1 MNELILKYREENVG
15 KDGSIFAAENDTII
29 LRTLID
35 TMQEESY
42 FNFFTWVKERIQT
55 VNHNVVSIDKVV
67 VVGQFKC
74 KEKQKF

>member
-1 MNELILKYREENVG
+1 MLNFLGGGVIRKYREEN
-15 KDGSIFAAENDTII
+15 DTIF

-35 TMQEESY
+35 TMQEEFY

-67 VVGQFKC
+67 VVGQM
-74 KEKQKF
+74 

>member
-1 MNELILKYREENVG
+1 MDELIRKYREEIVG
-15 KDGSIFAAENDTII
+15 EDWSIFAAENYTIF
-29 LRTLID
+29 LRILID

-67 VVGQFKC
+67 VVGQM
-74 KEKQKF
+74 

>member
-15 KDGSIFAAENDTII
+15 KDGSIFEAENDTII

-42 FNFFTWVKERIQT
+42 FNFFTWV
-55 VNHNVVSIDKVV
+55 
-67 VVGQFKC
+67 
-74 KEKQKF
+74 

>member
-15 KDGSIFAAENDTII
+15 KDGSIFEAENDTII

-67 VVGQFKC
+67 VVGQM
-74 KEKQKF
+74 